1 MRALLRQIRFRSE
14 WLLSPRLRSI
24 YLAEPDRV
32 VLEELG
38 WKVAAGPFAGM
49 RYITRS
55 CGSALAPKVIGSYE
69 CELHA
74 AVDGVIAGD
83 YERIIDIGCAEG
95 YYAVGLAWRKRI
107 PVVAYDRSEAARACV
122 AELAGLNG
130 VSSLIEVR
138 ESCDTEELESFSGQQ
153 VFLICDIEGA
163 EGHLLD
169 PTCAPALLGFDL
181 LVEVHDG
188 ADSTALHDA
197 LVSRFEATH
206 TIETIP
212 FRGRDGSEASSLV
225 WVDTPDFHLS
235 VVDERRQLG
244 VEWLLIKR
252 RVQHA

>member
-1 MRALLRQIRFRSE
+1 MRTLLRQIRFRSE

-24 YLAEPDRV
+24 YLAEPDRA
-32 VLEELG
+32 VLEEFG
-38 WKVAAGPFAGM
+38 WRVAAGPFAGM

-55 CGSALAPKVIGSYE
+55 CGSALAPKIIGSYE
-69 CELHA
+69 YELHA
-74 AVDGVIAGD
+74 AIEGLIAGD

-107 PVVAYDRSEAARACV
+107 PVVAYDSSAEARACL

-130 VSSLIEVR
+130 VSSLIDGR
-138 ESCDTEELESFSGQQ
+138 GTCDTEELESFSGQR

-169 PTCAPALLGFDL
+169 PTRAPALLGFDL

-188 ADSTALHDA
+188 ATSTALHDA
-197 LVSRFEATH
+197 LVSRFEPTH
-206 TIETIP
+206 TIETIR
-212 FRGRDGSEASSLV
+212 FRGRDGSEASSLT
-225 WVDTPDFHLS
+225 WVNTSDFRLS
-235 VVDERRQLG
+235 AVDERRRLG
-244 VEWLLIKR
+244 IEWMLIKR